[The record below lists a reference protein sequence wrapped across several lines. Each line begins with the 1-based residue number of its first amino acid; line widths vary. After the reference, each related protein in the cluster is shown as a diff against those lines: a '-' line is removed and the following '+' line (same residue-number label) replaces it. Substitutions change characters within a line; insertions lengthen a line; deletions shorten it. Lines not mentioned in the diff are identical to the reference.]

1 MQTAPFANTKKSEE
15 TKPWVMACLF
25 LEAPKTRNNPQQL
38 GGRKTKES
46 REWKT
51 EREGGAMAMH
61 TYIPP
66 KRRLLK
72 QQVPDM
78 DILAIDKADQAR
90 TAFITIAS
98 TCGVPTDHHILPLFK
113 LHYKLQTLT

>member
-46 REWKT
+46 
-51 EREGGAMAMH
+51 
-61 TYIPP
+61 
-66 KRRLLK
+66 
-72 QQVPDM
+72 
-78 DILAIDKADQAR
+78 
-90 TAFITIAS
+90 
-98 TCGVPTDHHILPLFK
+98 
-113 LHYKLQTLT
+113 

>member
-15 TKPWVMACLF
+15 TKPWVIACLF
-25 LEAPKTRNNPQQL
+25 LEVPKTRNNPQLL

-46 REWKT
+46 WEWKT
-51 EREGGAMAMH
+51 EKEGGAMAMH

-78 DILAIDKADQAR
+78 DILAIDEADQAR
-90 TAFITIAS
+90 TAFITMAS
-98 TCGVPTDHHILPLFK
+98 ICGVPTDHHILPLFK